1 MKKLIAILA
10 TALCSICL
18 NAQQFG
24 NFEVRNFNLA
34 LGAEY
39 VSFTYYDTNWNGL
52 SLKYLAKPM
61 EGFPKYEKGKFYDL
75 QTDLFAR
82 LDNLGTL
89 SQKFTFSGRNTCQ
102 LSATMKTSEAAKYND
117 ISYAFSFPISESK
130 LQLDNLTIIPEE
142 SKKLQKVFNAKRVNV
157 ECAYGNVVFEGD
169 LKLLVQDNRI
179 FGGTTYSLRFMPRKE
194 GNTLT
199 WNLKISFERP
209 DGSQIYMGKESAK
222 SLDIPNLP
230 RGTLKLGGVKFAF
243 SNPGGNGLVVAPG
256 KELKLPA
263 KNPAKYLF
271 ILGGFASADEL
282 SPEEFAEA
290 EISFADGKKQTLKI
304 SSENSGAIR
313 DLKSSDNSNVVWTSR
328 VGAKTYNIFG
338 TRLDLDASNAASV
351 TIKNRSESDFKIAAA
366 TFSPVGISINK
377 IKGKFITQSKEYFPF
392 EPPRS
397 VVKSSPLDFSWLLDA
412 PAGKYG
418 FAKARGGEI
427 YFENRPDK
435 PVRFY
440 GNNLCFT
447 ANYRQGKC
455 RQARGRLCRRGL
467 QYNENPP
474 L

>member
-222 SLDIPNLP
+222 SLDIQNLP

-243 SNPGGNGLVVAPG
+243 SNPGGNGLVIAPG

-282 SPEEFAEA
+282 
-290 EISFADGKKQTLKI
+290 
-304 SSENSGAIR
+304 R
-313 DLKSSDNSNVVWTSR
+313 
-328 VGAKTYNIFG
+328 
-338 TRLDLDASNAASV
+338 
-351 TIKNRSESDFKIAAA
+351 RS
-366 TFSPVGISINK
+366 
-377 IKGKFITQSKEYFPF
+377 
-392 EPPRS
+392 
-397 VVKSSPLDFSWLLDA
+397 
-412 PAGKYG
+412 
-418 FAKARGGEI
+418 
-427 YFENRPDK
+427 
-435 PVRFY
+435 
-440 GNNLCFT
+440 
-447 ANYRQGKC
+447 
-455 RQARGRLCRRGL
+455 
-467 QYNENPP
+467 
-474 L
+474 

>member
-209 DGSQIYMGKESAK
+209 DGSQIYMQRVRKKPRYPKPPARYAQTRRRKIRVFKSGRKRTCRSA
-222 SLDIPNLP
+222 
-230 RGTLKLGGVKFAF
+230 RERA
-243 SNPGGNGLVVAPG
+243 
-256 KELKLPA
+256 
-263 KNPAKYLF
+263 
-271 ILGGFASADEL
+271 
-282 SPEEFAEA
+282 
-290 EISFADGKKQTLKI
+290 
-304 SSENSGAIR
+304 
-313 DLKSSDNSNVVWTSR
+313 
-328 VGAKTYNIFG
+328 
-338 TRLDLDASNAASV
+338 
-351 TIKNRSESDFKIAAA
+351 
-366 TFSPVGISINK
+366 
-377 IKGKFITQSKEYFPF
+377 
-392 EPPRS
+392 
-397 VVKSSPLDFSWLLDA
+397 
-412 PAGKYG
+412 
-418 FAKARGGEI
+418 
-427 YFENRPDK
+427 
-435 PVRFY
+435 
-440 GNNLCFT
+440 
-447 ANYRQGKC
+447 
-455 RQARGRLCRRGL
+455 
-467 QYNENPP
+467 
-474 L
+474 